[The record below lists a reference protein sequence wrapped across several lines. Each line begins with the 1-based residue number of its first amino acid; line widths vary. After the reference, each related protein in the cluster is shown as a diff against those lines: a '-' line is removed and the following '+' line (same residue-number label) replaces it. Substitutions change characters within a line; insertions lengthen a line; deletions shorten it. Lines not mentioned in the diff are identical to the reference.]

1 MSPNPGDA
9 TWPSDRRCHLA
20 VREERHGGAGRCRG
34 QRGPDRLLGGRRG
47 SGSARAARPRTPPWR
62 PSMPCPPPAVSLDT
76 ARQRGTRPG
85 SAPADTVER
94 PDSTTARAQTVSS
107 ARAGTQQVAT
117 RVAASHPPVAAAV
130 WVAERRPGSSH
141 AEHRRG
147 GRVWRGRSVQARA
160 RRGRAWAHDDVPH
173 RVEENPERQAGQRCG
188 QPSGEPGQ
196 NEQFVTE
203 PGCIVAAQLDDQR
216 LRLNFGA
223 SHDVARSSGFDGP
236 SAASPME
243 GHGLE
248 RSPQL

>member
-1 MSPNPGDA
+1 MP
-9 TWPSDRRCHLA
+9 
-20 VREERHGGAGRCRG
+20 E
-34 QRGPDRLLGGRRG
+34 LLGLELHRGGRRCPVHLRRCRWTRRANAEHGQDLHLRTRSSGPTAPLRELRPCRLPAQGPSRWPREWPPPIRRWLPLYG
-47 SGSARAARPRTPPWR
+47 SQSAVQAAAR
-62 PSMPCPPPAVSLDT
+62 
-76 ARQRGTRPG
+76 Q
-85 SAPADTVER
+85 
-94 PDSTTARAQTVSS
+94 SS
-107 ARAGTQQVAT
+107 
-117 RVAASHPPVAAAV
+117 
-130 WVAERRPGSSH
+130 
-141 AEHRRG
+141 RRG

-216 LRLNFGA
+216 LRLNLGA
-223 SHDVARSSGFDGP
+223 SHAVAGSSGSDGP

-248 RSPQL
+248 RSPQS